1 MGTGQ
6 SSTKQRNAVLSR
18 LDPYNKPGFSER
30 DFVGDGLSPRNEL
43 RRSRRVRIRRRI
55 YDATNGTHKLVL
67 TVVYFIVFT

>member
-30 DFVGDGLSPRNEL
+30 DFVDDGVSPENEL
-43 RRSRRVRIRRRI
+43 RRSGRVRTRRRI
-55 YDATNGTHKLVL
+55 YDAKSVTHKLV
-67 TVVYFIVFT
+67 